1 MKRFLLK
8 RLALMVP
15 VLLGAATLVFLLLH
29 LIPTDAVL
37 DRLLG
42 ETAPEEQRDAL
53 RRDLHLDLPV
63 LQQYG
68 IYLRGLV
75 HGDLGRSLEHGRPVT
90 RLILERLPATLA
102 LAAAAALVA
111 VLVALPA
118 GMIAAWARGGWIDRL
133 AMGFSILGV
142 SIPNFWLGPLLIL
155 LFAVQ
160 FDWLPVSGMS
170 GPASVILPAVT
181 LGTSMAAYLAR
192 MIRGSLLE
200 EMASDYVRS
209 ARSKGMGETAVF
221 FRHLLPNTLIPV
233 ITVLALQLGML
244 LTGAIITE
252 SIFAWPGMGL
262 LLLGAI
268 DFRDFPLVQGCVLVI
283 ALTYMGM
290 NLAADAAYAWLDPRI
305 RFS

>member
-8 RLALMVP
+8 RLALMAP

-29 LIPTDAVL
+29 LIPTGAVL

-42 ETAPEEQRDAL
+42 ETAPEDQRDAL
-53 RRDLHLDLPV
+53 RRELHLDLPV

-90 RLILERLPATLA
+90 RLILERMPATLA
-102 LAAAAALVA
+102 LAGAAALVA

-160 FDWLPVSGMS
+160 LDWLPVAGMS

-209 ARSKGMGETAVF
+209 ARSKGMGEAAVF

-283 ALTYMGM
+283 ALSYMGM